1 MPLARAAPSGRRR
14 AQAAALVLVTLALM
28 VRLRATRTPSPDARY
43 GHPVLRSLGCRLRQP
58 ERLRLAILA
67 AHGGIRRLPGHG
79 SPEASV
85 LSRTGFSLSSI
96 KTGLSLSYSDAG
108 GPGLPVPRSPALLT
122 SEGRM
127 PRAQS
132 ASSERR
138 ARMPEANVRRAGVQ
152 AAPGRVGRVESL
164 SYRPAK
170 RGWRFHFRPYCFS
183 SPSIQRPNDSE
194 NSCCATMPV
203 RRGSLRDST
212 NWSRSSEAGGSRFTS
227 RMQ

>member
-14 AQAAALVLVTLALM
+14 AQAAALALM

-43 GHPVLRSLGCRLRQP
+43 VDQSAWGGSVPAVLRSLGCRLRF
-58 ERLRLAILA
+58 AILA
-67 AHGGIRRLPGHG
+67 ALGGIRRLPGHG

-85 LSRTGFSLSSI
+85 LSRTGFSLSC
-96 KTGLSLSYSDAG
+96 SDAG

-127 PRAQS
+127 PKAQS

-138 ARMPEANVRRAGVQ
+138 AWMPEANVRRAGVQ